1 MNVYYF
7 CATRT
12 TVSRNCCFFKKPML
26 FLESLKKNSK
36 AITSGEISKIDGTRT
51 SPVKIET

>member
-26 FLESLKKNSK
+26 FSESLKKNSK